1 MLATDHLN
9 LAGHRKFCAK
19 FMGPFTISA
28 RVGELA
34 YKLELPKM
42 MRMHPVFHVS
52 RLKAYV
58 EGGGDG
64 V

>member
-9 LAGHRKFCAK
+9 LAGHKKFRAK
-19 FMGPFTISA
+19 YVGPFPINA
-28 RVGELA
+28 RVGDLA
-34 YKLELPKM
+34 YRLELPKT

-64 V
+64 E

>member
-1 MLATDHLN
+1 MLVTDHLN
-9 LAGHRKFCAK
+9 LAGHRKFREK
-19 FMGPFTISA
+19 FVGPFTISA

-34 YKLELPKM
+34 YKLELPKTM
-42 MRMHPVFHVS
+42 QMHPVFHVS

-58 EGGGDG
+58 EGGVDG